1 MPDNSRETS
10 RQSKEE
16 KGQYML
22 AVDTKRALSGG
33 LLAAVVALL
42 GSVIVGRISSAEARI
57 LLQAMLPSIRF
68 LSSGIMT
75 ASATILALMLTLLSL
90 SHNTSSTLRPVH
102 YQRVRQI
109 AFIDAITLSASV
121 ILLLLI
127 SIPLEESSEV
137 PSSWYVAIYYA
148 LLVASA
154 ALGGLLIS
162 VVFMLYNAI
171 GDLIQVMGPTGSSDL
186 VQAEEKSRQG

>member
-1 MPDNSRETS
+1 MPDNTRETS
-10 RQSKEE
+10 GERKGEKRQLT
-16 KGQYML
+16 L

-57 LLQAMLPSIRF
+57 LLQAMLPSVRF

-90 SHNTSSTLRPVH
+90 SHNTSSTLRPNH

-109 AFIDAITLSASV
+109 AFIDTIALSGSV

-137 PSSWYVAIYYA
+137 PSSWYVAIYYV

-162 VVFMLYNAI
+162 VVLMLYNAI
-171 GDLIQVMGPTGSSDL
+171 GDLIQVMGPTSSSDL
-186 VQAEEKSRQG
+186 VQTEEEAHQG